1 VTGTLPI
8 ANGGTG
14 LTSTPAN
21 GALDI
26 GNGTGFTR
34 TTLTAGTNVT
44 ITNSSGGITI
54 AASGGGSSQWT
65 TTGANIYYN
74 TGNVSIGNTSPQ
86 TSFQVSGTGTASGG
100 NAATSGYAALM
111 LSDTTN
117 NETYIHSVRPGVGWN
132 NLNFGALTYTW
143 RTNGGNVAMTFNSS
157 NNLQLLNSLS
167 VGNATPTT
175 SGAGITFPATQSA
188 SSNANTLDDYEEG
201 TWTPTLTTSGTNFSS
216 VTYVVQTG
224 SYTKIGNKVYVEI
237 LLGWSALSGSPTGD
251 LVVAGL
257 PFTVDSSA
265 VNATFATMCY
275 FMVFP
280 TLSPA
285 ATYATM
291 KVGGGTTQCIIS
303 ASGNNTDWTPLA
315 ANAQTTTG
323 SHYIRASGS
332 YTV

>member
-1 VTGTLPI
+1 MSIPRNLSKLAIGANTSGVLAV

-14 LTSTPAN
+14 TATPS
-21 GALDI
+21 I
-26 GNGTGFTR
+26 V
-34 TTLTAGTNVT
+34 AGTNVT
-44 ITNSSGGITI
+44 VTGTWPNQTV

-65 TTGANIYYN
+65 TSGSNIYYN

-100 NAATSGYAALM
+100 NAAVSGYAALM

-117 NETYIHSVRPGVGWN
+117 SETYIHSVRPGVGWN

-201 TWTPTLTTSGTNFSS
+201 TFNPILTTTGTNFSS
-216 VTYVVQTG
+216 VTYLVQTG
-224 SYTKIGNKVYVEI
+224 SYTKIGNKVFIEI
-237 LLGWSALSGSPTGD
+237 LLGWSGLAGSPTGD

-291 KVGGGTTQCIIS
+291 KVSGGTTQCIIS
-303 ASGNNTDWTPLA
+303 ASGNNTDWTPLTA
-315 ANAQTTTG
+315 SAQTTSG

-332 YTV
+332 YTVS